1 MSELVFYVLNSS
13 GFREREAF
21 LVKLLAKAQQQQRK
35 VDVRFGEVQDAQRF
49 DQKLWC
55 EPPHRYIPHGVEH
68 TPAAPIQLFGE
79 KISRSCQDVLINLHP
94 DFYASFNHYE
104 RTIELLDQSEEL
116 IEKGRER
123 WRQYKALGLV
133 PTVHKIGF

>member
-1 MSELVFYVLNSS
+1 MNELVFYVLNAS

-35 VDVRFGEVQDAQRF
+35 VDVRFGQTQDAQRF

-55 EPPHRYIPHGVEH
+55 EPPHSYIPHGVEH

-79 KISRSCQDVLINLHP
+79 QITKPCQDVLINLHP
-94 DFYASFNHYE
+94 ELYPGFNQYR
-104 RTIELLDQSEEL
+104 RTIELLDQSAEL

-123 WRQYKALGLV
+123 WRQYKAQGFS

>member
-13 GFREREAF
+13 SFQEREAF
-21 LVKLLAKAQQQQRK
+21 LIKLLNKAQQQTRQ
-35 VDVRFGEVQDAQRF
+35 VDVRFAQQQDAQRF

-55 EPPHRYIPHGVEH
+55 EPSHSYIPHGLVNNI
-68 TPAAPIQLFGE
+68 AAPIQLYGE
-79 KISRSCQDVLINLHP
+79 QITHPCKDVLINLHP
-94 DFYASFNHYE
+94 EFYDNFKQYQ

-123 WRQYKALGLV
+123 WRQYIALGLT